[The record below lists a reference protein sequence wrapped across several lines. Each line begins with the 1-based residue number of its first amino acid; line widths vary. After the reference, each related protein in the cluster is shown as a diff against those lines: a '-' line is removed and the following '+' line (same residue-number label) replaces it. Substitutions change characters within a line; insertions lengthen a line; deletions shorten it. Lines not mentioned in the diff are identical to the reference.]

1 MSGSSR
7 LKNSKQGSVSPDQR
21 RKKTQ
26 QIVFNILAV
35 IIIISW
41 IVSLF
46 VNI

>member
-1 MSGSSR
+1 MSNPSRMKNPKRGSI
-7 LKNSKQGSVSPDQR
+7 SPEQR
-21 RKKTQ
+21 KKKTQ

-41 IVSLF
+41 VVSLF